1 MVVVVVV
8 VRSSRQR
15 RWKITTSPSIDSTED
30 HYSSS
35 PDNGE
40 LEVATP
46 DLVRKMNGG
55 LELQSLDEK
64 PKEFVPSGAFHVHE
78 FLAHVEKFDANRQLL
93 FQEEFDVSLVVSQT
107 DSFPG

>member
-15 RWKITTSPSIDSTED
+15 RWKITTSPSIDSSED

-40 LEVATP
+40 LAVGTP

-93 FQEEFDVSLVVSQT
+93 FQEEFDVSLVVSLT
-107 DSFPG
+107 D